1 MKKIFISL
9 ALAASFFCAN
19 SAFAVTAPL
28 ASTSIN
34 TPTTVQQEEQVII
47 IIIIVEQR

>member
-9 ALAASFFCAN
+9 ALIASFLCAN
-19 SAFAVTAPL
+19 SAIAMTNPL

-34 TPTTVQQEEQVII
+34 APTTVQQEEQVII
-47 IIIIVEQR
+47 IIIITEQR